1 MFFQA
6 EQKKSKW
13 DSESGKVRK
22 QKQTWKSESEKVKV
36 EKLTWKSESE
46 KWKWKKWEWKVKKWK
61 SGYEKENT
69 IFCPLLMLEI
79 PVGQLGS
86 DPLHKESQ
94 VSTFQGHL

>member
-1 MFFQA
+1 M
-6 EQKKSKW
+6 KKWKW
-13 DSESGKVRK
+13 KNESE
-22 QKQTWKSESEKVKV
+22 KSESE
-36 EKLTWKSESE
+36 
-46 KWKWKKWEWKVKKWK
+46 KWK

-79 PVGQLGS
+79 PLGQLGS

>member
-1 MFFQA
+1 M
-6 EQKKSKW
+6 KKWKW
-13 DSESGKVRK
+13 ISEHEKVK
-22 QKQTWKSESEKVKV
+22 VKNESEKSESE
-36 EKLTWKSESE
+36 
-46 KWKWKKWEWKVKKWK
+46 KWK